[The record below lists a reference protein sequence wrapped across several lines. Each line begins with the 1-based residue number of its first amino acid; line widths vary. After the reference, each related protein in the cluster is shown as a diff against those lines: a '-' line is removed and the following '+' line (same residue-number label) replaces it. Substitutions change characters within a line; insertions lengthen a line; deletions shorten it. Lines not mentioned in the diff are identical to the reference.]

1 LPDFWPRYSWGSPN
15 VASAFLSPSF
25 YRDINFVCLSDVVRF
40 QDENYR
46 FWIRVRIP
54 LSQFQ
59 SSFEIPPDKIS
70 ILFGIVSPE
79 EDKIQQGEAKI
90 KIRKAIEDGLDRIE
104 CAFLTSAMQ
113 LKPKDYELR
122 VILKGEVNKIGG
134 WEKLITIPDR
144 KKSPECFLLNC
155 ILGKIIREKK
165 ENPSPFSVSP
175 QNGSLLLS
183 RYTFYPSADNT
194 FMGNTRL
201 GLFLQ
206 IFTSKDRSTPPLEF
220 YLVEN
225 GKEGL
230 SLAAQKVESFYDKK
244 TGILSDVYLL
254 TLPAIPPG
262 NYKVTIKAP
271 DGLTKTMDLKI
282 VSETL

>member
-1 LPDFWPRYSWGSPN
+1 
-15 VASAFLSPSF
+15 
-25 YRDINFVCLSDVVRF
+25 
-40 QDENYR
+40 
-46 FWIRVRIP
+46 
-54 LSQFQ
+54 
-59 SSFEIPPDKIS
+59 
-70 ILFGIVSPE
+70 
-79 EDKIQQGEAKI
+79 
-90 KIRKAIEDGLDRIE
+90 
-104 CAFLTSAMQ
+104 
-113 LKPKDYELR
+113 
-122 VILKGEVNKIGG
+122 
-134 WEKLITIPDR
+134 
-144 KKSPECFLLNC
+144 
-155 ILGKIIREKK
+155 
-165 ENPSPFSVSP
+165 
-175 QNGSLLLS
+175 
-183 RYTFYPSADNT
+183 
-194 FMGNTRL
+194 MGNTRL